1 MSSPEQ
7 DVRSEKSPGP
17 GGLYVTGYNDI
28 RILVVDDNPV
38 DRTLVEGLLSQNNRG
53 NLEVTTASSGEEAL
67 RKMVE
72 RAPDVV
78 LTDLKMPEMD
88 GLELV
93 ERIRDQFPLV
103 PAILMTAFGSEELAI
118 AALQRGAASYVPKRN
133 LAGSLMETLGKVLAA
148 AHHDRQQ
155 ARLGRCWSQTEFQF
169 VLENDAQLI
178 GAVTAHVQH
187 YLKQF
192 RHLEDSELLR
202 VGIALDE
209 AIRNAMHHGNLELS
223 SALKE
228 AGGDRYFEEATRRR
242 LIAPYQARR
251 VYFTARELGDESH
264 YIVRD
269 EGPGFD
275 VSRIHYDPE
284 DIEQLTRPSGR
295 GLFLIR
301 TFMDEV
307 RFNEH
312 GNEITMI
319 FRRSG
324 GALHARIDEN
334 RASGD

>member
-7 DVRSEKSPGP
+7 DVRSDIASSP
-17 GGLYVTGYNDI
+17 GGLYVTGFDEI

-38 DRTLVEGLLSQNNRG
+38 DRTLVAGLLARNNRG
-53 NLEVTTASSGEEAL
+53 NLQVALVESGAAAL
-67 RKMVE
+67 E
-72 RAPDVV
+72 RIAEFQPDVV
-78 LTDLKMPEMD
+78 LTDMQMPGMD

-93 ERIRDQFPLV
+93 ERIRTRFPLI
-103 PAILMTAFGSEELAI
+103 PAVLMTAFGSEELAI

-133 LAGSLMETLGKVLAA
+133 LATSLLETLGKVLAA
-148 AHHDRQQ
+148 AHHNRQQ
-155 ARLGRCWSQTEFQF
+155 ARLGQCWSQTEFHF
-169 VLENDAQLI
+169 VLDNDVQLI

-192 RHLEDSELLR
+192 RHLDDGELLR
-202 VGIALDE
+202 VGVALDE
-209 AIRNAMHHGNLELS
+209 ALRNAMHHGNLELS

-228 AGGDRYFEEATRRR
+228 AGGDRYFEEAARRR
-242 LIAPYQARR
+242 TIPPYQSRR

-275 VSRIHYDPE
+275 VGRVHYDPE
-284 DIEQLTRPSGR
+284 DVEQLTRPSGR

-312 GNEITMI
+312 GNEITMV
-319 FRRSG
+319 FRRS
-324 GALHARIDEN
+324 EN
-334 RASGD
+334 VERRELSSSGD

>member
-7 DVRSEKSPGP
+7 DVRAESPQP
-17 GGLYVTGYNDI
+17 GGLYVTGYDEI

-38 DRTLVEGLLSQNNRG
+38 DRTLIEGLLANNNRG
-53 NLEVTTASSGEEAL
+53 NLQVALAASGEEGL
-67 RKMVE
+67 RAIPDF
-72 RAPDVV
+72 RPDVV
-78 LTDLKMPEMD
+78 LTDMQMPGMD

-93 ERIRDQFPLV
+93 ERIREQFPLI
-103 PAILMTAFGSEELAI
+103 PAVLMTAFGSEELAI
-118 AALQRGAASYVPKRN
+118 TALQRGAASYVPKRN
-133 LAGSLMETLGKVLAA
+133 LAASLMETLGKVLAS

-155 ARLGRCWSQTEFQF
+155 ARLGQCWSQTEFHF
-169 VLENDAQLI
+169 VLENDVQLI

-192 RHLEDSELLR
+192 RHLDDSQLLR

-223 SALKE
+223 SSLKE
-228 AGGDRYFEEATRRR
+228 SGGDRYFEEAARRR
-242 LIAPYQARR
+242 SIAPYHERR
-251 VYFTARELGDESH
+251 VFFTARELGNESH

-275 VSRIHYDPE
+275 VSKVHYDPE

-301 TFMDEV
+301 TFMDDV

-319 FRRSG
+319 FRRTDSP
-324 GALHARIDEN
+324 AKTEA
-334 RASGD
+334 APAAQ